1 MIKQFFSSRFKY
13 FGAEKIDNYNAL
25 HVEGEEGGEGLG
37 SNVLKIDTALSSE
50 GNKSSFVYVINFS

>member
-25 HVEGEEGGEGLG
+25 HVEGRKGERDWDQTC
-37 SNVLKIDTALSSE
+37 LKSTQPSPPKE
-50 GNKSSFVYVINFS
+50 INHLLFMS